1 MSTVAT
7 IHAIV
12 RLPIAFS
19 QRGDVSVIELLR
31 ESGYYQNYDR
41 VRVADLRDALNDDG
55 NATDAW
61 VQYSEDQRSSSAWF
75 VSEQSGEWYVGFYS
89 SDEEA
94 QYDEGRYSDR
104 K

>member
-31 ESGYYQNYDR
+31 ESGYYQNTTR
-41 VRVADLRDALNDDG
+41 LVRWRG
-55 NATDAW
+55 C
-61 VQYSEDQRSSSAWF
+61 S
-75 VSEQSGEWYVGFYS
+75 
-89 SDEEA
+89 
-94 QYDEGRYSDR
+94 
-104 K
+104 